1 MDQAETYRSDFS
13 SISDTNL
20 NRRSARDQGTGP
32 FKRKQTIANIM
43 KATSTEQALSIMLHK
58 EYLSLTANYGDTYDE
73 RGRLERWERKFDPIP
88 EIEAT
93 KCWQPSKP
101 IP

>member
-1 MDQAETYRSDFS
+1 
-13 SISDTNL
+13 
-20 NRRSARDQGTGP
+20 
-32 FKRKQTIANIM
+32 M
-43 KATSTEQALSIMLHK
+43 KATATEQALSIMLHK

-73 RGRLERWERKFDPIP
+73 RGRLERWERKFDPNP

-93 KCWQPSKP
+93 KCWQPAKP